1 MVLFRQMTLVVLLL
15 ASLSLRAQETSSSS
29 SDLSGQKIFAKVLP
43 FVFKVKT
50 SPSADSPQ
58 ASYGT
63 GFVVEKSGLL
73 VTNYH
78 VISGF
83 VTEPKKNKIFVM
95 VADVP
100 VSAQV
105 LAVDVV
111 HDLALI
117 RIDKSFPSALKFASR
132 SLKQG
137 EPIYSIGQPEDLN
150 MSIVSGTYN
159 SEVAFGQYE
168 IIHLSAPINSGMS
181 GGPTVNQN
189 AEIIGVNVSKL
200 VDASNVSFA
209 VPGRFAQ
216 GIFQTNKD
224 LKDHPDLFWKDIEK
238 QLTELQTSLTKE
250 ILETTKKTKKFYK
263 WQTPDLPKNLKCW
276 SVPDRNS
283 EEDKEKYD
291 TFGEICGLMHTAH
304 LNSEIRTGTYR
315 FSQEILEAK
324 KINAWQFYRLISSS
338 ATKVAFR
345 NGGVW
350 NSDDKPKLRTKG
362 DCFSDILVNSTGLAF
377 KVSYCA
383 RSYTHFPDLQD
394 AHIYMSTLSAPPQAF
409 SADIELDGF
418 TKENIK
424 LITRQYID
432 SVSKENL

>member
-1 MVLFRQMTLVVLLL
+1 MVLLRPMALVALLL
-15 ASLSLRAQETSSSS
+15 AATSVFAKESGTV
-29 SDLSGQKIFAKVLP
+29 DLSGQKIFAKVLP

-50 SPSADSPQ
+50 SPTADSPQ

-63 GFVVEKSGLL
+63 GFVVDKSGLL

-78 VISGF
+78 VVSDF

-95 VADVP
+95 VNDAP
-100 VSAQV
+100 LSAQV

-117 RIDKSFPSALKFASR
+117 RIDKTFRSALKFASK
-132 SLKQG
+132 SPNQG

-168 IIHLSAPINSGMS
+168 IIHLSAPINGGMS
-181 GGPTVNQN
+181 GGPTVNQS
-189 AEIIGVNVSKL
+189 AEIVGVNVSKL
-200 VDASNVSFA
+200 VDANNVSFA
-209 VPGRFAQ
+209 VPGRFAKD
-216 GIFQTNKD
+216 IFETNKT
-224 LKDHPDLFWKDIEK
+224 LKDHPELFWSDIEK
-238 QLTELQTSLTKE
+238 QLTDLQSSLTKE
-250 ILETTKKTKKFYK
+250 ILETTKKTKKFYQ
-263 WQTPDLPKNLKCW
+263 WHTPELPKNLKCW
-276 SVPDRNS
+276 SVPDHNTV
-283 EEDKEKYD
+283 ENKEKYD
-291 TFGEICGLMHTAH
+291 NFGEICGLMHTAH
-304 LNSEIRTGTYR
+304 LTSEIRTGTYR

-324 KINAWQFYRLISSS
+324 KINAWQFYSLISSS

-345 NGGVW
+345 NGGFW
-350 NSDDKPKLRTKG
+350 DRDDKPKLRTKG
-362 DCFSDILVNSTGLAF
+362 DCFSDIVVNKLGQSF
-377 KVSYCA
+377 KISYCS

-394 AHIYMSTLSAPPQAF
+394 AHILISTLTGPPQAF

-424 LITRQYID
+424 KITRQYID
-432 SVSKENL
+432 SVSKESL